1 MMQNIQAK
9 NYRNLLN
16 LSIEIFNKLDFNE
29 SNIIATNC
37 ISLSA
42 GLIFTL
48 LKSKKTSFGLFYSI
62 DELQKSNFKINFLL
76 VNKNNII
83 LENKITH
90 YFEYIGDEENI
101 LCI

>member
-1 MMQNIQAK
+1 MEKIQAK
-9 NYRNLLN
+9 HYRNLLN
-16 LSIEIFNKLDFNE
+16 LSIDIFTKLDFNE
-29 SNIIATNC
+29 TNIIATNC

-48 LKSKKTSFGLFYSI
+48 LKNNSISFGLFYSI
-62 DELQKSNFKINFLL
+62 DELEKSNFKINFLL
-76 VNKNNII
+76 TKKND
-83 LENKITH
+83 LSLRNKIKY